1 MKIDIKEILKTH
13 FEKTNEYVTQKQL
26 AIEMTDAGIFASIH
40 SAQNMIQYQ
49 IHGKAK
55 SLDVEMINFLR
66 ERFNLTY
73 NEIIS

>member
-40 SAQNMIQYQ
+40 SAQNMIKYQ
-49 IHGKAK
+49 IQGKAK